1 MAIRY
6 IDGPRFVNAFI
17 AGAQWVA
24 TKRAHLN
31 EINVFPVPD
40 GDTGTNLTLTLKAAT
55 DAMRPLE
62 NRPLG
67 EIAEAL
73 SRAVLLGASGNAGV
87 IFAQFMRGFAGELEG
102 TDRLYPPAF
111 AAALA
116 TSVNGA
122 YEAMA
127 EPTEGTILTV
137 MREAT
142 DEAVRMVDEGEG
154 DFLRIISAM
163 HRTAAESL
171 ARTPELLPVLK
182 EAGVVDAGGEG
193 FVDFLEGILRLFRGE
208 DVGDVLDALPTANH
222 AVLPKMKEKDLKYQ
236 YCTEFLVE
244 SAEVDPDDLRV
255 LLVGMGGSL
264 IVVGGT
270 GLVRVHI
277 HTNSPEKVFEVA
289 ERFGDVQSRKID
301 DMRQQHR
308 EFIRKTV
315 SGERQVRI
323 VTDSTADIPDEIAED
338 LGIVIVPLA
347 VNFDDGSYRDGID
360 LSREEFYAKLAT
372 AGKPP
377 TTSQP
382 TPQDFLDRYE
392 ELSWETKA
400 VLSIHISSKM
410 SGTVQSARTAAEQTS
425 GLLVKVIDS
434 RTVSVALGLV
444 VMETARAARR
454 GASLEEL
461 EVLASGLSARA
472 RVYFT
477 VGTLDCLV
485 KGGRIGRAQAL
496 VGKLA
501 RVKPILTVE
510 EGEITAAAKAIG
522 DRGVIDKLAELV
534 APELEGAT
542 GGTLGIVQ
550 AERPEM
556 VERLDT
562 SFREQFGFDEVA
574 VFELGCI
581 VGTHAG
587 PGTWGVGYL
596 RRGPGGG

>member
-208 DVGDVLDALPTANH
+208 DVGDALDALPTANH

-244 SAEVDPDDLRV
+244 SPDVDRDDLHI

-264 IVVGGT
+264 IVVGGP

-277 HTNSPEKVFEVA
+277 HTNNPKKVFEAA
-289 ERFGDVQSRKID
+289 EKFGDVRSRKVD

-315 SGERQVRI
+315 PAERHVRI
-323 VTDSTADIPDEIAED
+323 VTDSTADIPDEVAEE
-338 LGIVIVPLA
+338 LGIVVVPLM
-347 VNFDDGSYRDGID
+347 VHFDDGSYRDGVD
-360 LSREEFYAKLAT
+360 LSREEFYAKLAM
-372 AGKPP
+372 AGNPP

-382 TPQDFLDRYE
+382 TPQDFLERYE

-410 SGTVQSARTAAEQTS
+410 SGTAQSAQTASEQVS
-425 GLLVKVIDS
+425 GLSVKVIDS
-434 RTVSVALGLV
+434 RTVSAALGLV
-444 VMETARAARR
+444 VIETARAARR
-454 GASLEEL
+454 GASLAEL
-461 EVLASGLSARA
+461 EVLASALSARA
-472 RVYFT
+472 RIYFT

-501 RVKPILTVE
+501 RVKPVLTVG
-510 EGEITAAAKAIG
+510 EGEIAAAAKAIG
-522 DRGVIDKLAELV
+522 DRGVIDKLVELA

-542 GGTLGIVQ
+542 DGMLGIVR
-550 AERPEM
+550 AERPEI
-556 VERLDT
+556 VERLDA
-562 SFREQFGFDEVA
+562 SFREPFGFDEVTT
-574 VFELGCI
+574 FEIGAI

-587 PGTWGVGYL
+587 PGTWGVAYL

>member
-1 MAIRY
+1 MAVRY
-6 IDGPRFVNAFI
+6 MDGPRFVKAFI

-55 DAMRPLE
+55 DAIRHHE

-87 IFAQFMRGFAGELEG
+87 IFAQFLRGFAGELEG

-111 AAALA
+111 AAALRE
-116 TSVNGA
+116 SVNGA

-137 MREAT
+137 MREST
-142 DEAVRMVDEGEG
+142 DEVARVVGEGEG
-154 DFLRIISAM
+154 DFLVILSVM
-163 HRTAAESL
+163 HRKAAESL
-171 ARTPELLPVLK
+171 VRTPDLLPVLK

-193 FVDFLEGILRLFRGE
+193 FVDFLEGMLRLFRGE
-208 DVGDVLDALPTANH
+208 DVGDALDALPTADH

-244 SAEVDPDDLRV
+244 SSDVDPDDLRIR
-255 LLVGMGGSL
+255 LVGLGGSL

-277 HTNSPEKVFEVA
+277 HTNSPDKVFDAA
-289 ERFGDVQSRKID
+289 EKFGDVRNKKID
-301 DMRQQHR
+301 DMREQHR
-308 EFIRKTV
+308 EFIRKSV
-315 SGERQVRI
+315 AAERQVRI
-323 VTDSTADIPDEIAED
+323 VTDSTADIPDDIAED
-338 LGIVIVPLA
+338 LGIVVVPLT
-347 VNFDDGSYRDGID
+347 VNFDDGSYRDGVD
-360 LSREEFYAKLAT
+360 LSREEFYARLAT

-382 TPQDFLDRYE
+382 TPQDFLKQYE

-400 VLSIHISSKM
+400 VLSIHISSRM
-410 SGTVQSARTAAEQTS
+410 SGTVQSARTASEQVS
-425 GLLVKVIDS
+425 GLEVKVMDS
-434 RTVSVALGLV
+434 RTVSGALGLV
-444 VMETARAARR
+444 VIETARAARR

-461 EVLASGLSARA
+461 EVLASSLCARA

-477 VGTLDCLV
+477 VGTLDYLV
-485 KGGRIGRAQAL
+485 KGGRIGRAKAI

-501 RVKPILTVE
+501 RLKPILTVE
-510 EGEITAAAKAIG
+510 DGKIAAAAKAVG
-522 DRGVIDKLAELV
+522 ERGVIDKLGELA
-534 APELEGAT
+534 APELEGGS

-550 AERPEM
+550 AQRPEM
-556 VERLDT
+556 VERLGPY
-562 SFREQFGFDEVA
+562 FCERFGFDEVT
-574 VFELGCI
+574 VFELGGI

-596 RRGPGGG
+596 RRGAGGG